1 VGARTEQTDTKE
13 EHAMRLFTLG
23 GAPSHPIVKTILLTL
38 LGLSTLAVPRWSEAT
53 NGPCGRVYLV
63 NADNELLRLRRSAQI
78 LAREGNRRLDVL
90 RRTPIT
96 GLADNEFLL
105 GVDFRPSNG
114 LLYGVGRI
122 GGDSL
127 APGQLYTIDIGT
139 GAATAVGAR
148 TIPLNGN
155 AFGVDFNPVPDLLRI
170 VSDTGQNIRIQPLDG
185 TVAGTDTNLA
195 YPAMGDPNSTRISR
209 VVAVAYTNPDT
220 DLQTNTVLHDLDVNR
235 AADAD
240 PSRVGDVLAIQ
251 VPPNGGVLN
260 TVGRLGID
268 ADDLAAFDIGFD
280 NEALAAILRVGSESS
295 RLYSI
300 DLASGNATDLGQIG
314 KGEQIVGLA
323 IQVGPVCTPSQ

>member
-1 VGARTEQTDTKE
+1 MK
-13 EHAMRLFTLG
+13 LFTLKG
-23 GAPSHPIVKTILLTL
+23 VPWRPTLGTLLAAL
-38 LGLSTLAVPRWSEAT
+38 LGLSALGMPRWAEAT
-53 NGPCGRVYLV
+53 NDPCGRVYLLS
-63 NADNELLRLRRSAQI
+63 ADNELLRLRRSAQI
-78 LAREGNRRLDVL
+78 LALEGGVLERDRNRRLDVL

-96 GLADNEFLL
+96 GLADNEFLI

-122 GGDSL
+122 GGDPMAL
-127 APGQLYTIDIGT
+127 GQLYTIDVGN

-148 TIPLNGN
+148 AIPLNGN
-155 AFGVDFNPVPDLLRI
+155 AFGVDFNPVPDLIRI
-170 VSDTGQNIRIQPLDG
+170 VSDLGQNIRIRPADG

-195 YPAMGDPNSTRISR
+195 YPAMGDPNSTRLPR

-220 DLQTNTVLHDLDVNR
+220 DVQTNTVLHDLDVNR
-235 AADAD
+235 AADAV
-240 PSRVGDVLAIQ
+240 PGLVGDVLAIQ

-295 RLYSI
+295 RLYFV
-300 DLASGNATDLGQIG
+300 DLASGDATDLGQIG
-314 KGEQIVGLA
+314 RGEQIVGLA
-323 IQVGPVCTPSQ
+323 IQVGPACTPSK